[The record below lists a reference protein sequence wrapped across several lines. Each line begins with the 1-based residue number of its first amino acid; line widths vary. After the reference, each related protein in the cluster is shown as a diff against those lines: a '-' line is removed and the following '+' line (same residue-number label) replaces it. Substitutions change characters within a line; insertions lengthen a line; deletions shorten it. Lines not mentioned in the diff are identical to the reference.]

1 MRVDR
6 LELYNQLEE
15 LRNSKLLVYVT
26 STRQGLETQIAND
39 ILPKFSEH
47 LDSIGDTQKYP
58 CFYILMVAILL
69 RLGAWST

>member
-15 LRNSKLLVYVT
+15 QRNSKLLVYVT

-47 LDSIGDTQKYP
+47 LDSIGDTQK
-58 CFYILMVAILL
+58 I
-69 RLGAWST
+69 